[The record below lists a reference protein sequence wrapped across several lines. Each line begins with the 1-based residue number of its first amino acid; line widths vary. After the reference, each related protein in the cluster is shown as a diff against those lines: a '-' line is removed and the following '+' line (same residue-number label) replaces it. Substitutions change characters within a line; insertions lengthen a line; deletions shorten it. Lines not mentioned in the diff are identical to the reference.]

1 MSTEEEVN
9 EIKSNSKVCI
19 GLKRKQIL
27 RQKEKAAQK
36 LAEKLRREREERKK
50 NEEKTDE
57 ELLQEMEDFIKT
69 LKLNLKF

>member
-9 EIKSNSKVCI
+9 EIERKREVCI
-19 GLKRKQIL
+19 DLKRKQIL
-27 RQKEKAAQK
+27 QQKAIAAQK

-50 NEEKTDE
+50 NDE
-57 ELLQEMEDFIKT
+57 DTEFLKKIDDFLKT

>member
-19 GLKRKQIL
+19 GLKRKEIL
-27 RQKEKAAQK
+27 KQRAIAKQRLLEKVRKEM
-36 LAEKLRREREERKK
+36 EERKK
-50 NEEKTDE
+50 NDE
-57 ELLQEMEDFIKT
+57 DTEFLKKIDDFLKT